1 MVRAPESYLIRIYR
15 RDPQDPRRIAGVVEL
30 IEQERTEHF
39 KSAEELMRI
48 LGIDDSRSEESKR

>member
-1 MVRAPESYLIRIYR
+1 MGNAPESYLIRIYR

-39 KSAEELMRI
+39 KSAGELMRI
-48 LGIDDSRSEESKR
+48 LAIHDSGSEVSKR